1 MNTHSNSDKLI
12 FCTLPWPEIFP
23 VAQAN
28 INANSGGN
36 NNINSS
42 TSMQTSGAGF
52 TNGNANHKDAS
63 NATNTTDS
71 NTIKGNSS
79 SSANSASSG
88 SASGLN
94 SASAQYAKSSELNA
108 SVVDSSKS
116 CFGCG
121 VPCTQTVATPNG
133 PLCNSC
139 HHHWRYS
146 SQKLTRKSIF
156 NLIVFFISLW
166 MNKHI
171 LTLHPR
177 LELKFRFLYLFIYQ
191 IFEFH

>member
-1 MNTHSNSDKLI
+1 
-12 FCTLPWPEIFP
+12 
-23 VAQAN
+23 
-28 INANSGGN
+28 
-36 NNINSS
+36 
-42 TSMQTSGAGF
+42 MQTSGAGF

-63 NATNTTDS
+63 NAPNTTDS
-71 NTIKGNSS
+71 NALKGNCS

-94 SASAQYAKSSELNA
+94 SASAQYTKSSELNA

-121 VPCTQTVATPNG
+121 VLCTQTVATPNG

-146 SQKLTRKSIF
+146 SNQLTTNQLPISIYPLFQK
-156 NLIVFFISLW
+156 
-166 MNKHI
+166 NKHI
-171 LTLHPR
+171 LTLHFQIYF
-177 LELKFRFLYLFIYQ
+177 LDFNFNLFRFS
-191 IFEFH
+191 

>member
-1 MNTHSNSDKLI
+1 MQLKSDKLI

-42 TSMQTSGAGF
+42 TGMPASGAGF
-52 TNGNANHKDAS
+52 TNGTAHNHKDAS

-71 NTIKGNSS
+71 NAIKGNSS

-94 SASAQYAKSSELNA
+94 SASAQYAKSSELNS

-146 SQKLTRKSIF
+146 SHNWHESIF
-156 NLIVFFISLW
+156 SNYSLFVIS

-171 LTLHPR
+171 LITHVTHIHTHTHTHSLAHKLR
-177 LELKFRFLYLFIYQ
+177 RN
-191 IFEFH
+191 